1 MVSCRRRREGGGMW
15 RGWDEFQ
22 PRDRSRPAGPA
33 PPPRAPARRAHAA
46 THAAHHAIISP
57 STATQSSCVRSTTE
71 GVLLSGTMCQLCL
84 PLWIHPAAGLPG
96 DIRVEGRQKQLL
108 FTGWLL
114 PSPSL
119 LHCPSLHPTLLSP
132 HPYPQICRSIAR
144 GPFYLVGLEMRVS
157 TLLQALP
164 AQPRSGPRESPSAC
178 STEGLAWAP
187 KG

>member
-1 MVSCRRRREGGGMW
+1 MW

-96 DIRVEGRQKQLL
+96 DIRVEGRQKQLPL
-108 FTGWLL
+108 QVGCYLPPLSFTAPLCI
-114 PSPSL
+114 PPF
-119 LHCPSLHPTLLSP
+119 SLHTHIPKSAVRSREACPTS
-132 HPYPQICRSIAR
+132 
-144 GPFYLVGLEMRVS
+144 
-157 TLLQALP
+157 
-164 AQPRSGPRESPSAC
+164 
-178 STEGLAWAP
+178 
-187 KG
+187 